1 MTTNESLQ
9 FFLRLIKEKHT
20 ALVSAAHVLLINLAG
35 DDPNQKKARAK
46 MALQAATDL
55 QAVLSNNDIPQW
67 LKDTVNYLTYFTN
80 GQWSSS
86 DLLQNFIAAK
96 ALLDS
101 HKWVFDQ
108 EAETAFDFDAI
119 FEHFKKESRLPE
131 LFDEIIRLLE
141 DIESSGEVD
150 SVTMHRALG
159 KVVSTIRKSR
169 DGSYFSLLSGWEFL
183 LSFLNNYMWG
193 ELSKLPVLGT
203 ALEALGK
210 TIKETD
216 EEMSKVHRQVQEEM
230 VRTVTT
236 EVKALTDKSS
246 FPFIFYDRTGHLLPN
261 GGSRLLPDAAT

>member
-1 MTTNESLQ
+1 MTINDSLK
-9 FFLRLIKEKHT
+9 FFLRLIKEKHA
-20 ALVSAAHVLLINLAG
+20 ALVSVCHILLINLAG
-35 DDPNQKKARAK
+35 DDPNKKKSVAK
-46 MALQAATDL
+46 NALQAATDL
-55 QAVLSNNDIPQW
+55 RAVLSNKDIPQW
-67 LKDTVNYLTYFTN
+67 LNDIVNFLTNFTS

-86 DLLQNFIAAK
+86 DLLPHFVTAK
-96 ALLDS
+96 ASLDS
-101 HKWVFDQ
+101 HSWAFEQ
-108 EAETAFDFDAI
+108 EAETAFDFDSI

-131 LFDEIIRLLE
+131 LFDQIIRLLE

-159 KVVSTIRKSR
+159 KVISTIKKSR

-216 EEMSKVHRQVQEEM
+216 EEMSKVHRQVQDEM

-236 EVKALTDKSS
+236 EVKALTNKSS
-246 FPFIFYDRTGHLLPN
+246 FPFISYDRTGHLLPDD
-261 GGSRLLPDAAT
+261 GRLLPDATA